1 MQVVRDYMLRGLPS
15 PVERTTGGY
24 GVFDTEA
31 LEQLCLVRAAF
42 DEGVGLDL
50 LTQPG
55 RALDARNPS
64 ESSALLG
71 ELGRSVGHR
80 RRALA
85 RLQSQLTAL
94 RIEFARQAAAL
105 P

>member
-1 MQVVRDYMLRGLPS
+1 MQRGLLRPF
-15 PVERTTGGY
+15 ERTTGGC
-24 GVFDTEA
+24 GVFDMEA
-31 LEQLCLVRAAF
+31 LEQLCFVRAGF
-42 DEGVGLDL
+42 DKGVGLDL

-55 RALDARNPS
+55 RALDARNDS

-71 ELGRSVGHR
+71 ELGRSVEHR

-85 RLQSQLTAL
+85 GLQSQLTAL
-94 RIEFARQAAAL
+94 RIEFARQVAAL